1 MQEKDVNTRDEY
13 DFSDAKANPYAVHI
27 RTSSICIWCNAPG
40 NIRSSNSSERGR
52 SPTSDR
58 PNRGSS
64 PAIWHWRSDPVE
76 LAPSAS
82 FAAVQQ
88 SASSA
93 AHAHVD
99 QPSGQGIIGTRRTCP
114 PPSHAPRASTERN
127 SYREMLETRYELQPF
142 SAPS

>member
-13 DFSDAKANPYAVHI
+13 DFSDAKANPYAVTARRPVTMNLAGQAIEYFKDMSKETALHI

-76 LAPSAS
+76 LAPSAR

-99 QPSGQGIIGTRRTCP
+99 QPSGRG
-114 PPSHAPRASTERN
+114 
-127 SYREMLETRYELQPF
+127 
-142 SAPS
+142 